1 MTLIPL
7 CYAHHRGAEGIH
19 HIGTKLWEREF
30 GFTQAELLQDILT
43 IRGEA

>member
-1 MTLIPL
+1 MS
-7 CYAHHRGAEGIH
+7 GIH

-43 IRGEA
+43 MRGEG